1 MARLRQEAGKEEAAT
16 VTTRMVILSGKVT
29 TVVCKII
36 TRFKAPQHTPLLARR
51 QQACG
56 LAGDFGSR
64 QANVQINFHFFQKY
78 PQVPVQHA
86 VNLDK
91 R

>member
-1 MARLRQEAGKEEAAT
+1 MARLRQEAGKEEAAA

-36 TRFKAPQHTPLLARR
+36 TRFEAPQHTPLSPRR

-56 LAGDFGSR
+56 LGGDSGGR
-64 QANVQINFHFFQKY
+64 QAII
-78 PQVPVQHA
+78 
-86 VNLDK
+86 
-91 R
+91 

>member
-16 VTTRMVILSGKVT
+16 VTTRMVILSDKVT

-36 TRFKAPQHTPLLARR
+36 TRFKAPQHTPLLARH

-64 QANVQINFHFFQKY
+64 QANVQIIFTFFKNTLKF
-78 PQVPVQHA
+78 PFSTP
-86 VNLDK
+86 LI
-91 R
+91 